1 MQKRM
6 TKVLLHMIVM
16 LASLVLAPHAAQAAD
31 RGVIA
36 SRPVCLLP
44 AGTPDNA
51 IFSPSARPQCGT
63 HGKVRVDSARWRVIS
78 RLSLAATADDPWVI
92 RWQNFFTERVTIV
105 ARYADGGVV
114 PISVADAD
122 VGQHVSINSM
132 VDRALPVRAAPI
144 TDIAIRI
151 DGASLNRDQADS
163 FSMARQSD
171 VERTGK
177 IDLLLWGLF
186 TGVALAMLAYNLMLW
201 TVLRF
206 RFLLL
211 YCLSVASILLY
222 GATWSGGVFLLDRT
236 LPGTDAV
243 RLNFFLLSCLGGA
256 VLWFATS
263 FFEDWALPPLAR
275 RIAGAGA
282 VMLVCAGTLFALGPT
297 SHIAL
302 FDRIYYAA
310 FAIAIPIVPMLCFL
324 AWRRDSAVAWVFAAA
339 WAVPIAASI
348 LRLLNGYDLVPTS
361 VSLGNSTFYS
371 MCFESLVSTLGI
383 AYRIRQIQRERD
395 AANAERVDLK
405 RLADTDPL
413 TGLLNRRAFLDGAI
427 EASGGKPY
435 RLVLLDIDHFK
446 RVNDRHGHLTGD
458 TVLKDFAL
466 LLAALAPVGARV
478 GRLGGEEFAVLMQ
491 ASGHPSDFAADFLT
505 ALRTLDC
512 AEGLRI
518 TASIG
523 VADVALAGAEDWTVL
538 YKAADTALY
547 EAKAAG
553 RNRARIHGRA
563 PEPPR
568 RVSTVAA

>member
-405 RLADTDPL
+405 RLATP
-413 TGLLNRRAFLDGAI
+413 TR
-427 EASGGKPY
+427 
-435 RLVLLDIDHFK
+435 
-446 RVNDRHGHLTGD
+446 
-458 TVLKDFAL
+458 
-466 LLAALAPVGARV
+466 
-478 GRLGGEEFAVLMQ
+478 
-491 ASGHPSDFAADFLT
+491 
-505 ALRTLDC
+505 
-512 AEGLRI
+512 
-518 TASIG
+518 
-523 VADVALAGAEDWTVL
+523 
-538 YKAADTALY
+538 
-547 EAKAAG
+547 
-553 RNRARIHGRA
+553 
-563 PEPPR
+563 
-568 RVSTVAA
+568 